1 MEMKNIIKSG
11 NFLLV
16 AVAFIFSV
24 NSCSEEDTQ
33 PQSEVTSNINT
44 RNLQSQLSDLPME
57 ALSSEE
63 QSSLLFMREEEK
75 LAKDVYITLYD
86 KWGVNIFSNISKSE
100 QTHMDAVLL
109 LLTKYALTDPVGTNA
124 IGVFSNTELQHLY
137 NELVTQGEMGLLEAY
152 QVGATIE
159 DLDIFDLANALDNND
174 NQDIKLV
181 YEMLSKGS
189 RNHLRSFY
197 GNILNVGGSYTPQY
211 ITQAEFDA
219 IINSPKETGF

>member
-1 MEMKNIIKSG
+1 MKNIIKSG

-16 AVAFIFSV
+16 AVAFIFSE

-211 ITQAEFDA
+211 LTQAEFDA

>member
-1 MEMKNIIKSG
+1 MKNIIKSG

-211 ITQAEFDA
+211 LTQAEFDA

>member
-1 MEMKNIIKSG
+1 
-11 NFLLV
+11 
-16 AVAFIFSV
+16 
-24 NSCSEEDTQ
+24 
-33 PQSEVTSNINT
+33 
-44 RNLQSQLSDLPME
+44 
-57 ALSSEE
+57 
-63 QSSLLFMREEEK
+63 
-75 LAKDVYITLYD
+75 
-86 KWGVNIFSNISKSE
+86 
-100 QTHMDAVLL
+100 MDAVLL

-124 IGVFSNTELQHLY
+124 IGVFGNTELQHLY
-137 NELVTQGEMGLLEAY
+137 NELVTQGEMSLLEAY

-159 DLDIFDLANALDNND
+159 DLDIFDLANALANND

>member
-1 MEMKNIIKSG
+1 MKNIFKSG
-11 NFLLV
+11 SFLLV
-16 AVAFIFSV
+16 VAAFIFSV
-24 NSCSEEDTQ
+24 SSCSEEDTQ

>member
-1 MEMKNIIKSG
+1 MKNIIKSG
-11 NFLLV
+11 SFLLV
-16 AVAFIFSV
+16 AVAFIFSE

-137 NELVTQGEMGLLEAY
+137 NELVTQGEMSLLEAY

-211 ITQAEFDA
+211 LTQAEFDA

>member
-1 MEMKNIIKSG
+1 
-11 NFLLV
+11 
-16 AVAFIFSV
+16 
-24 NSCSEEDTQ
+24 
-33 PQSEVTSNINT
+33 
-44 RNLQSQLSDLPME
+44 ME

-63 QSSLLFMREEEK
+63 QSSLQFMREEEK
-75 LAKDVYITLYD
+75 LARDVYITLYD

-109 LLTKYALTDPVGTNA
+109 LLTKYSLTDPVGTNA

-137 NELVTQGEMGLLEAY
+137 DELVAQGEMSLLDAY

-174 NQDIKLV
+174 NQDNTLV

-211 ITQAEFDA
+211 ITQAAFDA

>member
-1 MEMKNIIKSG
+1 MKNIFKSG
-11 NFLLV
+11 SFLLV
-16 AVAFIFSV
+16 AAAFIFSV